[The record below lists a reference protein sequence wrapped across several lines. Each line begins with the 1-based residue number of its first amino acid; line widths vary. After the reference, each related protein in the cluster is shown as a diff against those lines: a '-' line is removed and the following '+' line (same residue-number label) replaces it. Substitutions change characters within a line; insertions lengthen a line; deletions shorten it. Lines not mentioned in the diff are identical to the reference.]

1 MRAKKAVCMFLICV
15 LIVGMVKVPVNAI
28 EAEPTGSEILTV
40 SFFSTRATGSFN
52 MSIPAKSR
60 AVASSSFPL
69 AAGETVT
76 IKASYSPF
84 SASVDVGL
92 IAPDGTYYYF
102 NITNGS
108 IDKTI
113 QVDESGN
120 YTLQVRN
127 NSSSEIQVSGFVNY

>member
-92 IAPDGTYYYF
+92 IAPDIP
-102 NITNGS
+102 NIKQG
-108 IDKTI
+108 
-113 QVDESGN
+113 V
-120 YTLQVRN
+120 Y
-127 NSSSEIQVSGFVNY
+127 